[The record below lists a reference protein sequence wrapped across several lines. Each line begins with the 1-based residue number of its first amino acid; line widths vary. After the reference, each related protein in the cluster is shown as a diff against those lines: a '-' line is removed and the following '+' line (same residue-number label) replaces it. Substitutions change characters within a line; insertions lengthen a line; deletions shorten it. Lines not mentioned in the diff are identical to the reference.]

1 MLEIGLTGGIG
12 SGKSTVAKLLRE
24 AGYPV
29 VDADQVA
36 RDNMEP
42 GSTVLAEVAKAF
54 GEDIVLGD
62 GSLDRAELARRAF
75 SDEERT
81 RTLNAITHPAI
92 RAESDRRFNELE
104 AQGAAAAVYDMPL
117 LVELGL
123 DEEMDLTIVVDVDPE
138 ERVRRLVSSRGLDE
152 QDARNRISRQISDAQ
167 RREKADVVIDNN
179 GSLEE
184 LKQRVNEVVVRI
196 GKML

>member
-1 MLEIGLTGGIG
+1 
-12 SGKSTVAKLLRE
+12 
-24 AGYPV
+24 
-29 VDADQVA
+29 
-36 RDNMEP
+36 
-42 GSTVLAEVAKAF
+42 
-54 GEDIVLGD
+54 
-62 GSLDRAELARRAF
+62 
-75 SDEERT
+75 
-81 RTLNAITHPAI
+81 
-92 RAESDRRFNELE
+92 
-104 AQGAAAAVYDMPL
+104 MPL

-138 ERVRRLVSSRGLDE
+138 ERVSRLVSSRGLDE

>member
-1 MLEIGLTGGIG
+1 
-12 SGKSTVAKLLRE
+12 
-24 AGYPV
+24 
-29 VDADQVA
+29 
-36 RDNMEP
+36 
-42 GSTVLAEVAKAF
+42 
-54 GEDIVLGD
+54 
-62 GSLDRAELARRAF
+62 
-75 SDEERT
+75 
-81 RTLNAITHPAI
+81 
-92 RAESDRRFNELE
+92 
-104 AQGAAAAVYDMPL
+104 MPL

>member
-1 MLEIGLTGGIG
+1 
-12 SGKSTVAKLLRE
+12 
-24 AGYPV
+24 
-29 VDADQVA
+29 
-36 RDNMEP
+36 
-42 GSTVLAEVAKAF
+42 
-54 GEDIVLGD
+54 
-62 GSLDRAELARRAF
+62 
-75 SDEERT
+75 
-81 RTLNAITHPAI
+81 
-92 RAESDRRFNELE
+92 
-104 AQGAAAAVYDMPL
+104 
-117 LVELGL
+117 
-123 DEEMDLTIVVDVDPE
+123 MDLTIVVDVDPE

>member
-1 MLEIGLTGGIG
+1 MLKIGLTGGIG

-42 GSTVLAEVAKAF
+42 GSPVLAEVAKAF
-54 GEDIVLGD
+54 GEDIVLDD
-62 GSLDRAELARRAF
+62 GSLDRAELARRVF
-75 SDEERT
+75 SDGERT